1 MRLPLPILVLSILSA
16 CATAPTE
23 EQGTTV
29 PVQPVA
35 ETPVEWPGYYD
46 GIFPRGKDRATTV
59 QLWVRS
65 DSTFIIRQRTGE
77 ADTLATGAIG
87 TWRVVQVTGGP
98 TSGLLSIQFGGDPP
112 DHYQRTDKGLVFV
125 DVIGGVEV
133 EPDRVL
139 ERLADELQD
148 EIPRMKVSGTF
159 TYYAD
164 AMSFRPCGSR
174 FSWPCAGGEQWTDEG
189 EVLGSLNTAE
199 LERHY
204 LRSVKQGGDPWLIEV
219 ECNLAMGPA
228 MEGDG
233 ADEYLFIHRV
243 LGPIEA
249 CP

>member
-1 MRLPLPILVLSILSA
+1 MRLSLPILALSILSA
-16 CATAPTE
+16 CSTAPTE

-29 PVQPVA
+29 PVEPVA
-35 ETPVEWPGYYD
+35 ETPIEWPGYYED
-46 GIFPRGKDRATTV
+46 TLPCADCKGIHT
-59 QLWVRS
+59 QLWLRS
-65 DSTFIIRQRTGE
+65 DSTFVRRARYLGR
-77 ADTLATGAIG
+77 DSLAFGAIG
-87 TWRVVQVTGGP
+87 GWKVAN
-98 TSGLLSIQFGGDPP
+98 GLLLLVQPGDMP
-112 DHYQRTDKGLVFV
+112 DHFRYDAPGLRMV
-125 DVIGGVEV
+125 DAAGKPFDSGH
-133 EPDRVL
+133 PYTL
-139 ERLADELQD
+139 EKLADELQD
-148 EIPRMKVSGTF
+148 EVPRMRLMGTF